1 MQAVDFTPQAVDFT
15 PQAVDFTPQAGNFTP
30 QAGNFTP
37 QAKDPSPLTA
47 KTSLRAGGHRWK
59 ICGGIVVVML
69 IIVVVVL
76 AFHKWHP
83 NAPKKKGGTY
93 TLDTDLSGG
102 KVKPDNSNPD
112 SMRFYVKDSDPT
124 GGYVNYADW
133 DDLVTV
139 EAGKTKIS
147 AGESGAGGRRN
158 MVRLVSKK
166 MYNSGLFVISAD
178 HIPEGNGVW
187 PSFWLTS
194 HEPSGSKWACN
205 GEIDIIEGVNSVG
218 ADSSHNASTL
228 HTSDKPGVPPCRQ
241 VGVPGISKGGD
252 PTAYG
257 TKKDYTC
264 GCDGK
269 SICPYAGAG
278 VTLGSPASFGWGFNN
293 AGGGVYACE
302 LTPEGAI
309 TIWFFPAGQEPA
321 DLVANNPDP
330 SKWPATNRTTFNPC
344 PGQFANMQMVLN
356 TTLCGQWAGDKYR
369 GAGGSGTDACN
380 AYIKNAD
387 LSKAYWSINYVKV
400 FVRNDVYPGA
410 VAPEPTPWRDSTGGT
425 HNPGTGALACGAS
438 VAATAA
444 GQDMY
449 ATGCCSNCGAGLI
462 PYLIVPKGG
471 TDGKY
476 FCYADSAAAGVN
488 GNKVIKQEAPVTAC
502 GGVGPGPAPPGPGP
516 TACTPT
522 PAGGDMFGTSTSSV
536 KVCCACA
543 EGLQSYLVSKDGK
556 TNFGFRC
563 YADAAAAAKGHVS
576 AVLKNPPTCPPPRA
590 SGFRAR
596 NAVHQSM
603 EDFMGGF

>member
-1 MQAVDFTPQAVDFT
+1 LASFFTSYDILVADPVAMQQVGDPALQAVSVAPQNGNVVPQGVDFTSP
-15 PQAVDFTPQAGNFTP
+15 
-30 QAGNFTP
+30 
-37 QAKDPSPLTA
+37 AKAPHA
-47 KTSLRAGGHRWK
+47 KLRK
-59 ICGGIVVVML
+59 IIGGGIVVVAL
-69 IIVVVVL
+69 IIVIIVL
-76 AFHKWHP
+76 AVHKWHP
-83 NAPKKKGGTY
+83 NGPKKGGAY

-112 SMRFYVKDSDPT
+112 SMRFYIKDTDPT

-205 GEIDIIEGVNSVG
+205 GEIDIIEGVNSVD
-218 ADSSHNASTL
+218 APSSHNASTL
-228 HTSDKPGVPPCRQ
+228 HTSDKPGVQPCRQ
-241 VGVPGISKGGD
+241 VGVPGISQGGD
-252 PTAYG
+252 PTSPGGSKANN
-257 TKKDYTC
+257 C

-269 SICPYAGAG
+269 SLCPYAGAG

-321 DLVANNPDP
+321 DLVANNPVP
-330 SKWPATNRTTFNPC
+330 SKWPATNCTKFNPC
-344 PGQFANMQMVLN
+344 PGQFANMQMVIN
-356 TTLCGQWAGDKYR
+356 TTLCGQWAGDRYK
-369 GAGGSGTDACN
+369 GAGGGSGKDACN
-380 AYIKNAD
+380 AFIKDAD
-387 LSKAYWSINYVKV
+387 LTNAYWSIDYVKV

-410 VAPEPTPWRDSTGGT
+410 VAPEPTPWRDSTGGGP
-425 HNPGTGALACGAS
+425 HNPGTGARACGAS

-449 ATGCCSNCGAGLI
+449 ANGCCSNCGAGLS
-462 PYLIVPKGG
+462 PYLIIPNGG
-471 TDGKY
+471 KDGKF
-476 FCYADSAAAGVN
+476 FCYANDDAARAN
-488 GNKVIKQEAPVTAC
+488 GNTFIKAGPPATPC
-502 GGVGPGPAPPGPGP
+502 GGGAGPGPGPGPPGPGP
-516 TACTPT
+516 PR
-522 PAGGDMFGTSTSSV
+522 PG
-536 KVCCACA
+536 
-543 EGLQSYLVSKDGK
+543 
-556 TNFGFRC
+556 
-563 YADAAAAAKGHVS
+563 
-576 AVLKNPPTCPPPRA
+576 PPPPCPPP
-590 SGFRAR
+590 SPPPSSPS
-596 NAVHQSM
+596 HSPPSPCPPPSLPSS
-603 EDFMGGF
+603 